1 MVIYILYNYEDV
13 GVRNFSVNQEIDLS
27 IKAEQPALLKMRIRL
42 WYIFRTLQL
51 INLLTF
57 CVFFINLI
65 STVIYNTNLL
75 TNHIVVN

>member
-42 WYIFRTLQL
+42 RYIFRTLQL
-51 INLLTF
+51 ISLLTF
-57 CVFFINLI
+57 CVFFIHLI
-65 STVIYNTNLL
+65 STVTYNIRIY
-75 TNHIVVN
+75 

>member
-13 GVRNFSVNQEIDLS
+13 GVRNFSVNQEIEPFL
-27 IKAEQPALLKMRIRL
+27 KAEQPALLKMRIRL

-65 STVIYNTNLL
+65 STVTYNIRIY
-75 TNHIVVN
+75 

>member
-27 IKAEQPALLKMRIRL
+27 IKAEQPALLKMRILLR
-42 WYIFRTLQL
+42 YIFRTLQL
-51 INLLTF
+51 ISLLTF

-65 STVIYNTNLL
+65 STVT
-75 TNHIVVN
+75 